1 MPINVLL
8 VDDHAV
14 LRDGLSNII
23 SLEEDMEVVGQ
34 ASSGAEALLM
44 IEELQPDVVLMDIN
58 MPGMSGVEAIR
69 RIRAKDQKVAVLVL
83 TMFDRDEYLYES
95 IRAGATGYLLK
106 DAPSSDVIDAI
117 RSASRGRVHPSS
129 GDGQKAVGQYQ
140 RRQKD
145 GPGLQRGFTHSPGIG
160 CSQSDGER
168 AVQQG
173 DRRTAVYQRQNCQD
187 PCEQHIEKVTGQE
200 PFPGDYLCDSARVGV
215 AGLRGAG

>member
-34 ASSGAEALLM
+34 ASSGAEALKM

-117 RSASRGRVHPSS
+117 RSASRGESTLHPVMARKLLDNISGGKKTDRGSNEDSLTPRELDVLNLMVKGLSNKEIAEQLFISDKTVKIHVSNILKKLRVKS
-129 GDGQKAVGQYQ
+129 
-140 RRQKD
+140 R
-145 GPGLQRGFTHSPGIG
+145 
-160 CSQSDGER
+160 SQ
-168 AVQQG
+168 AIIY
-173 DRRTAVYQRQNCQD
+173 AI
-187 PCEQHIEKVTGQE
+187 QHELVLLE
-200 PFPGDYLCDSARVGV
+200 
-215 AGLRGAG
+215 

>member
-34 ASSGAEALLM
+34 ASSGAESLTM

-117 RSASRGRVHPSS
+117 RSAFRGESTLHPVMARKLLDNISGGKKTDRGSNEDSLTPRELDVLNLMVKGLSNKEIAEQLFISDKTVKIHVSNILKKLRVKSR
-129 GDGQKAVGQYQ
+129 
-140 RRQKD
+140 
-145 GPGLQRGFTHSPGIG
+145 
-160 CSQSDGER
+160 SQ
-168 AVQQG
+168 AIIY
-173 DRRTAVYQRQNCQD
+173 AI
-187 PCEQHIEKVTGQE
+187 QHELVLL
-200 PFPGDYLCDSARVGV
+200 D
-215 AGLRGAG
+215 

>member
-34 ASSGAEALLM
+34 ASSGAEALSM

-117 RSASRGRVHPSS
+117 RSASRGESTLHPVMARKLLDNIS
-129 GDGQKAVGQYQ
+129 GGKKTDRGSNEDSLTPRELDVLNLMVK
-140 RRQKD
+140 
-145 GPGLQRGFTHSPGIG
+145 GLSNKEIAEQLFISDKTVKIHVSNILKKLQVKSR
-160 CSQSDGER
+160 SQ
-168 AVQQG
+168 AIIY
-173 DRRTAVYQRQNCQD
+173 AI
-187 PCEQHIEKVTGQE
+187 QHELVLL
-200 PFPGDYLCDSARVGV
+200 D
-215 AGLRGAG
+215 

>member
-34 ASSGAEALLM
+34 ASSGAEALSM

-117 RSASRGRVHPSS
+117 RSASRGESTLHPVMARKLLDNISGGKKTDRGSNEDSLTPRELDVLNLMVKGLSNKEIAEQLFISDKTVKIHVSNILKKLRVKS
-129 GDGQKAVGQYQ
+129 
-140 RRQKD
+140 R
-145 GPGLQRGFTHSPGIG
+145 
-160 CSQSDGER
+160 SQ
-168 AVQQG
+168 AIIY
-173 DRRTAVYQRQNCQD
+173 AI
-187 PCEQHIEKVTGQE
+187 QHELVLL
-200 PFPGDYLCDSARVGV
+200 D
-215 AGLRGAG
+215 

>member
-117 RSASRGRVHPSS
+117 RSASRGESTLHPVMARKLLDNISGGKKTDRGSNEDSLTPRELDVLNLMVKGLSNKEIAEQLFISDKTVKIHVSNILKKLRVKS
-129 GDGQKAVGQYQ
+129 
-140 RRQKD
+140 R
-145 GPGLQRGFTHSPGIG
+145 
-160 CSQSDGER
+160 SQ
-168 AVQQG
+168 AIIY
-173 DRRTAVYQRQNCQD
+173 AI
-187 PCEQHIEKVTGQE
+187 QHELVLL
-200 PFPGDYLCDSARVGV
+200 D
-215 AGLRGAG
+215 